1 MFRLK
6 LKLLNIPFDD
16 IRRFS
21 RNFCIFVAVDDFES
35 ATTVFVVVAAAI
47 VVVVVVVIVAE
58 DGEGFNWFID

>member
-47 VVVVVVVIVAE
+47 VVVVVIVAE